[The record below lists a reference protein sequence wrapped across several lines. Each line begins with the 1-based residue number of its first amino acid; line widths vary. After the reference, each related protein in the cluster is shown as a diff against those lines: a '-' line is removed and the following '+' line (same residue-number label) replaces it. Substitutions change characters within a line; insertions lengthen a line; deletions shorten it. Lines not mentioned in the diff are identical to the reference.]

1 MILFLLCVYYLFRI
15 WMVSGQESYTARD
28 SGQHFKMMDW
38 LHTLEKGM
46 RVHA

>member
-1 MILFLLCVYYLFRI
+1 MCLLFISHLG
-15 WMVSGQESYTARD
+15 GQWTESYTARD
-28 SGQHFKMMDW
+28 SGQYFKMMDW